1 MKRCPTCDKTFDDAM
16 RFCQTDGTPLVE
28 AAEPVDPYK
37 TMVAR
42 PEDIAAAIPP
52 MPESIKPDARAEEE
66 VLDLPPAD
74 PKKTMYA
81 SEAEIRKAMSEVDD
95 RAGEQVIDLPPMA
108 EPEPPR
114 FIEPTLGTPP
124 SSSFAE
130 RTEAPAA
137 EDTGSKTTPPI
148 PSPFEGS
155 MVNFQKPSAPDL
167 NPEPLNI
174 SGSLSEPPA
183 FEPPPSPFASADPP
197 SPFSAASEPP
207 SSPIAPADPTPTPA
221 AQNNDWQDNNQMQ
234 NPQFQGAA
242 AAGQS
247 KVLALVSL
255 IIGIL
260 GMTICCGGVIPNLI
274 AIVLGFV
281 ARSKANS
288 NPAAYG
294 GSGLAMGGIITGVL
308 GLLLSIV
315 MLVFLF
321 FMNGM
326 AIIMREMPR

>member
-1 MKRCPTCDKTFDDAM
+1 M
-16 RFCQTDGTPLVE
+16 L
-28 AAEPVDPYK
+28 
-37 TMVAR
+37 
-42 PEDIAAAIPP
+42 
-52 MPESIKPDARAEEE
+52 
-66 VLDLPPAD
+66 
-74 PKKTMYA
+74 
-81 SEAEIRKAMSEVDD
+81 
-95 RAGEQVIDLPPMA
+95 
-108 EPEPPR
+108 
-114 FIEPTLGTPP
+114 
-124 SSSFAE
+124 
-130 RTEAPAA
+130 
-137 EDTGSKTTPPI
+137 
-148 PSPFEGS
+148 
-155 MVNFQKPSAPDL
+155 
-167 NPEPLNI
+167 
-174 SGSLSEPPA
+174 
-183 FEPPPSPFASADPP
+183 
-197 SPFSAASEPP
+197 
-207 SSPIAPADPTPTPA
+207 TPTPA